1 MKKIIILLIITLSL
15 TSFTK
20 YSESD
25 FSIIG
30 KWKGEDKKEA
40 AYLIFKKNG
49 YAYFKYQGQTLGG
62 KKFLINEEKA
72 TMTYEVDYSKKPIE
86 IDFIVKTKASGEMSR
101 LLCIA
106 EKIEKNTIKL
116 QFGFNGKRP
125 TEFNDKDGVI
135 FKKVK

>member
-72 TMTYEVDYSKKPIE
+72 TMTYEVDYSKTPMT
-86 IDFIVKTKASGEMSR
+86 IDIIVKKIETGEINK

-106 EKIEKNTIKL
+106 EKIDKNQIKL
-116 QFGFNGKRP
+116 QMDFTGVRP
-125 TEFNDKDGVI
+125 TEFNENDSLI
-135 FKKVK
+135 FNRTD